1 MSGMVLHPLPLTAST
16 RRCHGDVRGSEKGE
30 GRYNVPPIFTLKCN
44 DSAFCGIDQENRG
57 MVALQLVP
65 VVMSGNG
72 ENRCCRGL
80 RQLRACLV
88 RRVPFSNWKIFK
100 LLVSYFEAVL
110 RAFLFSSER

>member
-1 MSGMVLHPLPLTAST
+1 
-16 RRCHGDVRGSEKGE
+16 
-30 GRYNVPPIFTLKCN
+30 
-44 DSAFCGIDQENRG
+44 

-65 VVMSGNG
+65 VVMVLTFSAVFEFLDCKMTLCSWFWNFFALFSISQSGNG

-110 RAFLFSSER
+110 RAFLFSSERGFCEMG